1 MRYWGAKNVLP
12 PTRTMHLSAPA
23 LEHVADLRVT
33 VASPIEAGHVLAHG
47 REGLRRIIPI
57 SGGTVAGPH
66 FSGRILPGGADFQ
79 LVVSATVAEL
89 DARYLLAL
97 DGPGDLA
104 GQHIYVQ
111 NCALRRGSAENM
123 TRLVSGLPVDPAAV
137 YFRSVLT
144 LEVSCEA
151 LRWLTESV
159 FIGTGA
165 RYPDHVL
172 VSMFRVA

>member
-1 MRYWGAKNVLP
+1 
-12 PTRTMHLSAPA
+12 MHLPAPS
-23 LEHVADLRVT
+23 LEHVADLRVE
-33 VASPIEAGHVLAHG
+33 VGQPIEAGPVLA
-47 REGLRRIIPI
+47 RARDGLRRIIPI
-57 SGGTVAGPH
+57 NGGSVTGPC

-79 LVVSATVAEL
+79 LVVSTTGTEL

-97 DGPGDLA
+97 DGPGELA

-111 NCALRRGSAENM
+111 NRALRRGSAENIA
-123 TRLVSGLPVDPAAV
+123 RLVSGQPVDPGAL
-137 YFRSVLT
+137 YFRSVVT

-165 RYPDHVL
+165 RYPEHVL
-172 VSMFRVA
+172 VSLFRVA